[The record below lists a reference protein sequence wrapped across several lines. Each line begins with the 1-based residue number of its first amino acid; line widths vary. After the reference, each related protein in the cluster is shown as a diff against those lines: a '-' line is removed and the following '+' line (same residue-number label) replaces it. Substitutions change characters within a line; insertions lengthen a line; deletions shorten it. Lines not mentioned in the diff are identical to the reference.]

1 MKRTQRAASM
11 SSVTASTMMA
21 RCVRSFRTYGSR
33 IREKLK
39 GVYSLYP
46 TRARMGSSE
55 YWYEAR
61 K

>member
-1 MKRTQRAASM
+1 M